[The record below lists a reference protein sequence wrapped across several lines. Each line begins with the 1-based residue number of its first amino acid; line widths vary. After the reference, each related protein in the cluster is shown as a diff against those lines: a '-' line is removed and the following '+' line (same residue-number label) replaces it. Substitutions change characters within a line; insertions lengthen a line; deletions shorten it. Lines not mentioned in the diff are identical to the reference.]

1 MAEGYQIWPARIV
14 DALEPMECMVFEG
27 AQGVL
32 LDEKYGTAPHNT
44 WTNTTFG
51 NADTLLDEVGCRDRM
66 KIGCLRTYFTRHGA
80 GPFPTEDNNLKPLL
94 PEPHNG
100 DEGFQGSFRVGRFDW
115 DKAFMAN
122 RIVGG
127 VDGIALSHLDYL
139 PALGWRESDFL
150 DRMRMAIDAPVVMKG
165 RGPTAAHRTLDME
178 VCV

>member
-1 MAEGYQIWPARIV
+1 VWV
-14 DALEPMECMVFEG
+14 DKPLF
-27 AQGVL
+27 
-32 LDEKYGTAPHNT
+32 
-44 WTNTTFG
+44 FG
-51 NADTLLDEVGCRDRM
+51 
-66 KIGCLRTYFTRHGA
+66 HGA